1 MHFWNFSDIIDLDHV
16 GGHSTLILFVGV
28 IGEHNNK
35 FSDKIGLDHV
45 RGHSNFNF
53 DGRGTLGDI
62 KTIYFWIFSD
72 KLMLKHAGGYS
83 NFYFN
88 GRGTFIYCIC
98 WLNHVGG
105 TFNFNIS
112 CGGTFK

>member
-1 MHFWNFSDIIDLDHV
+1 MHFRNFSDIIDLDHV
-16 GGHSTLILFVGV
+16 GGHSTLILFVGD

-88 GRGTFIYCIC
+88 GRGTFI
-98 WLNHVGG
+98 
-105 TFNFNIS
+105 
-112 CGGTFK
+112 